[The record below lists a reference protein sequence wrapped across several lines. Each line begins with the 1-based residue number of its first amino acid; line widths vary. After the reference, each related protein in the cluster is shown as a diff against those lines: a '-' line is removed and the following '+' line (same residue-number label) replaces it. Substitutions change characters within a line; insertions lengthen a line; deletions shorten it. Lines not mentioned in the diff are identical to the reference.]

1 MWDPTSRSGVVS
13 RASDVRVIPYLVPEY
28 SYLLTHISQAL
39 VGVALYYLWQLV
51 PLVGTD
57 PYNKAVR
64 RSESG
69 KSPVPSGMPPRVMSE
84 RAVSRLE
91 YY

>member
-1 MWDPTSRSGVVS
+1 M
-13 RASDVRVIPYLVPEY
+13 
-28 SYLLTHISQAL
+28 
-39 VGVALYYLWQLV
+39 ALYYLWQLV

-57 PYNKAVR
+57 PYNKAIR